1 MKEAMHVHKSRISY
15 GWVVVATGFTIIL
28 VGYAVRNTFTVFY
41 PVIVDDF
48 GWTRGITAIMYSL
61 TMLSYGLVA
70 PFAGSLVDRFS
81 PKLVFSAGGLVIG
94 GGIAL
99 CSTATSVWH
108 FYLFYG
114 VMVAAGL
121 SLIGFTPLS
130 SLITHWF
137 SGKKAMVFGLLGA
150 GFGVSLVSAPLFQW
164 LISEYGW
171 RMAYVITGVSAAVLV
186 APLALIFLKHSP
198 EQSQMVADHKAKQA
212 LSAGAESISES
223 LQIAEWS
230 VRSALKTRSY
240 WLLLLMSFCNMG
252 FAQGV
257 TVAHQVY
264 FLRDV
269 GYAPMTAASI
279 FSAFGIAFV
288 AGNLSS
294 GLSDRLGRTRVFTPG
309 CLLAAAAFTLLYFAD
324 ATTPVAVALIFAIAT
339 GYGLGITPPT
349 CFAGIADCFH
359 GRNYGS
365 IQGTAILA
373 VAFGA
378 AIGPWLGGFLHD
390 LTGSYMITF
399 ALVQVGLVVAAVLM
413 PAVRPP
419 QREHVH

>member
-1 MKEAMHVHKSRISY
+1 VIRPRISY
-15 GWVVVATGFTIIL
+15 GWVIVAAGFTIIL

-70 PFAGSLVDRFS
+70 PLAGSLVDRFS
-81 PKLVFSAGGLVIG
+81 PKLVFSVGGLAIG
-94 GGIAL
+94 AGIAL

-114 VMVAAGL
+114 VMCAAGL

-137 SGKKAMVFGLLGA
+137 AGRKAMVFGLLGA

-171 RMAYVITGVSAAVLV
+171 RMAYVITGVAAAAIVV
-186 APLALIFLKHSP
+186 PFAVIFLKHSP
-198 EQSQMVADHKAKQA
+198 EQSRMVADHRARQVVPDAANETGGTLKTV
-212 LSAGAESISES
+212 
-223 LQIAEWS
+223 EWS
-230 VRSALKTRSY
+230 VRTALKTRTY
-240 WLLLLMSFCNMG
+240 WLLLIMSFCNMG

-257 TVAHQVY
+257 TIAHQVY
-264 FLRDV
+264 FLRDI
-269 GYAPMTAASI
+269 GYAPMTAASV
-279 FSAFGIAFV
+279 FSAFGVAFV

-294 GLSDRLGRTRVFTPG
+294 GLSDRLGRAQVFTPA
-309 CLLAAAAFTLLYFAD
+309 CLLAAAAFTLLYFTNEN
-324 ATTPVAVALIFAIAT
+324 TTVAVALVFAAAT

-390 LTGSYMITF
+390 ITGSYNVTF
-399 ALVQVGLVVAAVLM
+399 ALVQVALVTAAVLM
-413 PAVRPP
+413 LFVKP
-419 QREHVH
+419 QPGGHVL